1 MLIVVY
7 FSFLSCSMNEI
18 DTNNGSSVGMQGD
31 VLLLPK
37 LEQLVFMNKSLNCL
51 GIGGKST
58 GQ

>member
-18 DTNNGSSVGMQGD
+18 DTNNASSVGMQGD

-37 LEQLVFMNKSLNCL
+37 LEQLVFMNTSLNRL